1 MEEWTDRVSAS
12 VKNSY
17 EFFEPEKTV
26 LEELSKHKTILEVG
40 SGMGRYTKL
49 IPRVVGLEYSRP
61 FLDHCRENIQ
71 GLFLR
76 GDGFHIPFKDNSFDC
91 VFSSG
96 VLEHFDDRV
105 RFAKEHLRVCK
116 PGGKVVIT
124 VPAHESFDIHRYRLQ
139 VECLH
144 PPEQKDWHVYGERM
158 RDDEMKEILT
168 QAGLSDI
175 QIIHLGTPLRGW
187 KANIKKYLGLLK
199 SDPSWKATKGLIW
212 EGLGFAISTRPF
224 RTLTGD
230 LI

>member
-1 MEEWTDRVSAS
+1 MSWKNGQIVFPRQS
-12 VKNSY
+12 KNSY

-96 VLEHFDDRV
+96 VFGTFSMTEFD
-105 RFAKEHLRVCK
+105 LRRNIC
-116 PGGKVVIT
+116 
-124 VPAHESFDIHRYRLQ
+124 ESASQEERSLSLSRLTNPSTFTGI
-139 VECLH
+139 VSKSNASTSRTE
-144 PPEQKDWHVYGERM
+144 
-158 RDDEMKEILT
+158 
-168 QAGLSDI
+168 GLAR
-175 QIIHLGTPLRGW
+175 LRGTD
-187 KANIKKYLGLLK
+187 AG
-199 SDPSWKATKGLIW
+199 
-212 EGLGFAISTRPF
+212 
-224 RTLTGD
+224 
-230 LI
+230 